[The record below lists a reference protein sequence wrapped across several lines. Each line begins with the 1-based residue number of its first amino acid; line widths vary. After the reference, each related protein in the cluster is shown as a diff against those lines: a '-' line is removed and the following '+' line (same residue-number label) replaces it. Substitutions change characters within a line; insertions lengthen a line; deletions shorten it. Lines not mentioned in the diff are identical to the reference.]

1 MRGKDKVIA
10 EDKPTLEFLSQLREH
25 RHRAGLRQKDL
36 ARLVGVKTG
45 TIMDYEHKRSSP
57 SLRVLM
63 RLAVVL
69 KYDLSGSVNYQ
80 YYHKQLNARMLQKQ
94 KSRYGFSDLE
104 LERLTGYDAALVK
117 RSLDLEATGTLPCL
131 LAVIEVLEREREMRG

>member
-1 MRGKDKVIA
+1 MRSKDKVIA

-36 ARLVGVKTG
+36 TRVVGVKTA
-45 TIMDYEHKRSSP
+45 TIMDYEHKRSTP

-69 KYDLSGSVNYQ
+69 KHDLSGSVNYQ
-80 YYHKQLNARMLQKQ
+80 YYHKQLKAQTLQRQ

-117 RSLDLEATGTLPCL
+117 RSMMLERTCSLPCL
-131 LAVIEVLEREREMRG
+131 LAVIRVFEREKDVRG

>member
-1 MRGKDKVIA
+1 MRGKDKAIA

-45 TIMDYEHKRSSP
+45 TIMDYEHKRSTP

-80 YYHKQLNARMLQKQ
+80 YYHKQLKAQTLQRQ
-94 KSRYGFSDLE
+94 KSCYGFSDLE

-117 RSLDLEATGTLPCL
+117 RSLCLEENGTLPCL
-131 LAVIEVLEREREMRG
+131 YAVIEVLGREKEVRG

>member
-1 MRGKDKVIA
+1 MRSKDKVIA

-36 ARLVGVKTG
+36 ARLVGVKTA
-45 TIMDYEHKRSSP
+45 TIMNYEH
-57 SLRVLM
+57 
-63 RLAVVL
+63 
-69 KYDLSGSVNYQ
+69 
-80 YYHKQLNARMLQKQ
+80 YHKQLKAQTLQRQ

-117 RSLDLEATGTLPCL
+117 RSMMLERTCSLPCL
-131 LAVIEVLEREREMRG
+131 LAVIRVFEREKDVRG